1 MYKKKNGDEED
12 YNGLK
17 LIFNSVSDTLYEIK
31 KDEKDEDKDIIN
43 NYEAKNCPEHL
54 KDNFRDFIRYH
65 IRIKQELF
73 SIENKKETN
82 NENYKINL
90 KNENKI
96 NIIKNISTSN
106 SIKSE
111 EKSNSIASY
120 QINNNISIN
129 NSKDNEKKLVYIK
142 NYVIKGKKNNKFFL
156 LSDGTKQIIFY
167 DKEQIIISDKKGLI
181 GHINAF
187 KKQIILPIDEA
198 LNNTNKN
205 FVSKLRHIRRAN
217 EKEMWNK
224 VYKKCNTN
232 INKENEENENH
243 SEIKNVPNNEE
254 FDNDIPNNKPF
265 INTISNNGEFINNIP
280 NNEGTEYYENFYY
293 I

>member
-96 NIIKNISTSN
+96 NNVKNISTSN

-129 NSKDNEKKLVYIK
+129 NSKDNEKEVVYIK
-142 NYVIKGKKNNKFFL
+142 NYKVKGKNKNKFFL

-224 VYKKCNTN
+224 VYKKYNTN

-243 SEIKNVPNNEE
+243 SEIE
-254 FDNDIPNNKPF
+254 
-265 INTISNNGEFINNIP
+265 GAP
-280 NNEGTEYYENFYY
+280 NNEGIDNDVPGDEPFIKEAEYYDDYY
-293 I
+293 N